1 MTINKRLLVKAIRQ
15 LTKYLL
21 PKIHKQ
27 YFDHQHFCVYIPY
40 SVWELSALL
49 EVSPHLPF
57 GLRNEN
63 IV

>member
-1 MTINKRLLVKAIRQ
+1 MSVIRRLLVKAIRQ
-15 LTKYLL
+15 LTKDLL
-21 PKIHKQ
+21 TKIRKQ

-49 EVSPHLPF
+49 EVSPHLPI